1 MKNMK
6 ERRDYIQALIS
17 AHPEKEYNH
26 TKIKKDLENV
36 YDIKVTIQTVMNDLN
51 HLGRTDL
58 IYSNSAIKK
67 DKRRQMIKEIV
78 NIDTVKTLDDI
89 LNVLQK
95 DYDMKISEATLRS
108 DMKALN
114 IVVYKKHIHK
124 INGTTDDATIQTGG
138 IPTDTNDT
146 GVSRRQRA
154 IMEIL
159 MQHKNASQQDIKTL
173 LKKNYNINVTQA
185 TISRDLNKMRDILQ
199 SVHEDESVLK
209 ESTRH
214 KTILMVLNQHSI
226 YDIDALQKELRTTLT
241 VTIPTSVLK
250 DDLTKLKVLCTDNQR
265 FITESQFNFYANNLF
280 DVYGYITPVREN
292 FVMFMN
298 DLKLYYG
305 INLNYDEA
313 EFHFVKICEKRYAE
327 FEYNQSNKVQHLN
340 HSRYQQKKV
349 TSRHEQIIVLIEKY
363 HITSQEQLKDYL
375 EKEYDVKI
383 TQGTL
388 SRDVQKLQLVYSN
401 GTLCTYRSY
410 FERFYN
416 DDELLTPLQ
425 KIIYNIIDSHEVQ
438 NQKELLNLVKE
449 QGYHTTQATISR
461 TLARLNVTRRV
472 DDDGNMHYVN
482 MNTIHDEVIR

>member
-1 MKNMK
+1 MKNMEK
-6 ERRDYIQALIS
+6 RRNYIQALIS

-36 YDIKVTIQTVMNDLN
+36 YDVKVTIQTVMNDLN

-58 IYSNSAIKK
+58 ICSNSAIKK
-67 DKRRQMIKEIV
+67 NKRRQMIEEIV
-78 NIDTVKTLDDI
+78 NSGTVKTLDDI
-89 LNVLQK
+89 LKVLQT
-95 DYDMKISEATLRS
+95 DYDVKTSEVTLRN

-114 IVVYKKHIHK
+114 IVVYKRHIRK
-124 INGTTDDATIQTGG
+124 INGTTDDTTIQTGN
-138 IPTDTNDT
+138 IPIDANDT
-146 GVSRRQRA
+146 SISQRQRA

-159 MQHKNASQQDIKTL
+159 MQHKNASQQDIKRL
-173 LKKNYNINVTQA
+173 LKNNYNINVAQA
-185 TISRDLNKMRDILQ
+185 TISRDLTKLQDILQ
-199 SVHEDESVLK
+199 SVYEDKSVLK

-214 KTILMVLNQHSI
+214 KAILMILNQYPI
-226 YDIDALQKELRTTLT
+226 YQIDALQEKLRETLT
-241 VTIPTSVLK
+241 ITIPTTVLS
-250 DDLTKLKVLCTDNQR
+250 DDLKKLNVLCTDDQR
-265 FITESQFNFYANNLF
+265 FITKSQFNFYANNLF
-280 DVYGYITPVREN
+280 EVYGHITPVREH

-298 DLKLYYG
+298 DLKKYYG
-305 INLNYDEA
+305 INLNYEEA
-313 EFHFVKICEKRYAE
+313 EFHFVEVCEGRYAE
-327 FEYNQSNKVQHLN
+327 FEHNQSNKVQHLN

-349 TSRHEQIIVLIEKY
+349 TSRHEQIIILIEKY

-375 EKEYDVKI
+375 EKEYDIKV

-425 KIIYNIIDSHEVQ
+425 KLIYNIIDSHEVQ
-438 NQKELLNLVKE
+438 NQKELLNLVEE

-472 DDDGNMHYVN
+472 DDSGNMHYVN
-482 MNTIHDEVIR
+482 MNTIHDEVML

>member
-1 MKNMK
+1 MK

-36 YDIKVTIQTVMNDLN
+36 YDIDVTIQTVMNDLN

-67 DKRRQMIKEIV
+67 NKRRQMIKEIV

-138 IPTDTNDT
+138 IPTDANDT

-159 MQHKNASQQDIKTL
+159 MQHKNASQRDIKTL

-241 VTIPTSVLK
+241 VTIPTSLLK
-250 DDLTKLKVLCTDNQR
+250 DDLKKLKVLCTDNQR
-265 FITESQFNFYANNLF
+265 FITESQFDFYANNLF

-410 FERFYN
+410 FDRFYN

-425 KIIYNIIDSHEVQ
+425 KLIYNIVDSHEVR
-438 NQKELLNLVKE
+438 NQKELLNLVNA
-449 QGYHTTQATISR
+449 QGFHTTQATISR
-461 TLARLNVTRRV
+461 TLSRLNITRRV
-472 DDDGNMHYVN
+472 NDKGDMHYVN
-482 MNTIHDEVIR
+482 MNTIHDEVMK